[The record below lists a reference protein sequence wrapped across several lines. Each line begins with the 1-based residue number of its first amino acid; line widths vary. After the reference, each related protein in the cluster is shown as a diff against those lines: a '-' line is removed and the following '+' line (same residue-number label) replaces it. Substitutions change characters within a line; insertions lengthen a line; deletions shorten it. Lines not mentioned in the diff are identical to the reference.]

1 MCNGNQQKKFSSW
14 GGDRERSLSFR
25 CFQACGVGPPDSDL
39 IGRLRMLVKQ
49 RLQERGVVLYV
60 PCVDTL
66 VGDADD
72 FSDADIVSS
81 TNFII
86 D

>member
-1 MCNGNQQKKFSSW
+1 
-14 GGDRERSLSFR
+14 
-25 CFQACGVGPPDSDL
+25 
-39 IGRLRMLVKQ
+39 MLVKQ